1 MNDAEIKELTMIS
14 SKFDNIDI
22 KDLNTLKSLKYFKIS
37 PEKLL
42 ELVKLAKENN
52 KEALTIL
59 IKYYY
64 PFIVNIAYKYF
75 IEGIDLED
83 LVTTA
88 TIGFIEGIKKFE
100 CGNIKQWTYYCMRKN
115 IYKEIGLQFTSAKLG
130 NDFDYIIF
138 LYLKYLEALKNGQI
152 EELNK
157 SQLATK
163 LGVDLKS
170 LEQILTLEPKDNIL
184 DIKKSRNDLKIG
196 DDDYYSK
203 DDLIMII
210 DKYLP
215 PNYGQIFKM
224 HYGLL
229 DGKPLTQR
237 AIAKI
242 VKVSPARVE
251 EILKKCMF
259 ILNMTTAKKKLMAY
273 YYTDYIEPYI
283 LSKKVLISY
292 SPTKK
297 I

>member
-1 MNDAEIKELTMIS
+1 MNVKNLEDLEIII

-22 KDLNTLKSLKYFKIS
+22 KDLNTLKNLKYPKIS
-37 PEKLL
+37 PKKLL

-64 PFIVNIAYKYF
+64 PFIVNIAYKYY
-75 IEGIDLED
+75 IEGINLED

-100 CGNIKQWTYYCMRKN
+100 CGNIKQWTYYYMRKN

-259 ILNMTTAKKKLMAY
+259 ILNRTTAKKKLMAY
-273 YYTDYIEPYI
+273 YYTDYIEPYR
-283 LSKKVLISY
+283 LSKKRVDKLQSY
-292 SPTKK
+292 
-297 I
+297 